1 MGKTKTKEQVSD
13 NMKKIKCKDTTI
25 EVILRKEL
33 WRRGIRYRKNVN
45 TIFGKPDIAFIG
57 LKIAVFCDSEFWHG
71 YDWKNRK
78 NDFKVNKDFW
88 IAKIQRNI
96 ERDLEVNEYLQSNGW
111 IVLRFWG
118 REIKQNVA
126 GCADLIVTKMKERKD
141 V

>member
-1 MGKTKTKEQVSD
+1 MGKTKTKEQVRD

-96 ERDLEVNEYLQSNGW
+96 ERDLEVNEYLQSN
-111 IVLRFWG
+111 
-118 REIKQNVA
+118 
-126 GCADLIVTKMKERKD
+126 
-141 V
+141 